1 IEGEEEIGSENL
13 YNILHEKKEK
23 FQADFAVISDSG
35 MVAQNKPTILYGLK
49 GFTGIELTVSGPD
62 QDLHSGLYG
71 GAIRNPLMALSHILS
86 TMKNVDEEINVEG
99 FYDDVEPMTEKERKL
114 ISKVEGEDYKK
125 TTGVKETVSEK
136 DITQKNIQWVDQHLK
151 L

>member
-1 IEGEEEIGSENL
+1 
-13 YNILHEKKEK
+13 
-23 FQADFAVISDSG
+23 
-35 MVAQNKPTILYGLK
+35 
-49 GFTGIELTVSGPD
+49 
-62 QDLHSGLYG
+62 

-86 TMKNVDEEINVEG
+86 TMKNVDEEITVEG

-136 DITQKNIQWVDQHLK
+136 DITQKNIQWVNQHLK
-151 L
+151 LMGCTVAIKGKEQRRLYQPQLRQKLLVG